1 MRKAFRIFDDD
12 DSGKISTENL
22 KKVAIELNENV
33 SDQELRDMI
42 KEADLNGDGEVDIEE
57 FIQMMRKAKLL

>member
-33 SDQELRDMI
+33 SDQELKDMI